1 MEQKKKSDHE
11 WLKSLLISIIGTF
24 IGVGLTF
31 FTDRMVEKCQQKKAQ
46 RETAIMAVCDIDE
59 IIQGLKDEKQKEDS
73 LYQVA
78 FYVSMHLE
86 KIDSMS
92 MDTILMALAYIYEN
106 RAKVKPWTVDTKE
119 NAFNSGMDARM
130 NLGSNRFYENVQSC
144 YYVRRQ
150 LMKFME
156 DNKEFQRPLTE
167 EGFEQLELQ
176 LKPEDMD
183 FFGNLNWEAHKWMV
197 KQIFEQKKTLRYLGQ
212 VFSRRDTY
220 TNGIR
225 NLEMLNKENKLLMDI
240 SDKEIEEYLNRNSA
254 ALFETPTEDMLEG
267 TWDYDMNDNKQT
279 YIFHQGGATELIMDL
294 FIDLNLDL
302 REENMHVTVPIPYT
316 IHIDGRWELAGDSLK
331 TVFDKESAKFLSFKL
346 DLSHLP
352 QSFLE
357 REKNNLETTKGEIK
371 AEILQTFKANNE
383 LDHVDAVSIDKS
395 GNNMTLTRHVK
406 GQEEPFIMLLTRKQ
420 E

>member
-1 MEQKKKSDHE
+1 MEKEKKADYG
-11 WLKSLLISIIGTF
+11 WLRNLLVSIIGTF

-31 FTDRMVEKCQQKKAQ
+31 FADRMVEKRQQKKAQ

-92 MDTILMALAYIYEN
+92 MDTILMALTYVYEN

-130 NLGSNRFYENVQSC
+130 NLGNNRFYENVQSC

-156 DNKEFQRPLTE
+156 DLKDFQRPVTE
-167 EGFEQLELQ
+167 ESFEQLELQ
-176 LKPEDMD
+176 LKPEDQD
-183 FFGNLNWEAHKWMV
+183 FFGNLTWEAHKWIV
-197 KQIFEQKKTLRYLGQ
+197 KQVFGQKKTLRYLGN
-212 VFSRRDTY
+212 VFSRRYTY
-220 TNGIR
+220 TEGIR
-225 NLEMLNKENKLLMDI
+225 NLERLNKENKLLMDI
-240 SDKEIEEYLNRNSA
+240 SDKEIEAYLNRNSA
-254 ALFETPTEDMLEG
+254 GSSGTPTEDILEG

-279 YIFHQGGATELIMDL
+279 YIFHQGGAAELIMNL
-294 FIDLNLDL
+294 SIDLNLDL

-316 IHIDGRWELAGDSLK
+316 VHIDGRWELAGDSLK

-352 QSFLE
+352 QSFME
-357 REKNNLETTKGEIK
+357 REKDNLETTKEEIK
-371 AEILQTFKANNE
+371 AEALQAFKTQNE
-383 LDHVDAVSIDKS
+383 FESMYAVSIDRS
-395 GNNMTLTRHVK
+395 GNNMALTRHLK
-406 GQEEPFIMLLTRKQ
+406 GQEEPAAMHLTRKL